1 MTLPRY
7 YQIALRDAQGTPR
20 ALAVDLD
27 RRALGEP
34 AELVR
39 TLASTV
45 RSMDAAMRGRTSYV
59 EVPAAEAEAQP
70 LLAYAWGD
78 GTPNATRFR
87 RHLEALY
94 QTGALHRFEVRTG
107 SWAEGADLVGR
118 GSVVERLCASLRSG
132 GKVHLMAP
140 RRYGK
145 TSLVRAVEER
155 LVAEERLVVRI
166 DVESVESV
174 VGLLV
179 RLVDEAFQVTEAL
192 RAIPDLQRWP
202 ARDASTLAIAEACQS
217 LHDHAR
223 TAPIP
228 LLSQVCAALARARAT
243 VLVDEFT
250 RFVLLAQR
258 RESGRTLSRGLE
270 ALAGQSGPS
279 LLVCGSQGLR
289 AFVEW
294 HDLDVL
300 RALDSVPVGPLA
312 REDAA
317 TLVEELFYGAGQPP
331 LQEVVNAVLE
341 AVGAPIPYFL
351 HGLVHHTLQEARGR
365 GRAGARPLDRALVE
379 RAYERR
385 MLDQEGNE
393 FFRPFRLRERGYPD
407 PLRDPA
413 AAILRELA
421 RTSGPIAVGRLRA
434 MGALPDEDFAVLLAA
449 LGEDYDLVVEGDA
462 AWLRSKVMR
471 ERWARREA
479 WLRGDDA

>member
-7 YQIALRDAQGTPR
+7 YQIALRDAHGAPR

-45 RSMDAAMRGRTSYV
+45 RSMDPARHGRTSYV
-59 EVPAAEAEAQP
+59 DVPAAEAEAQP
-70 LLAYAWGD
+70 LLAYAWRD
-78 GTPNATRFR
+78 GVPNPARFR
-87 RHLEALY
+87 RHLDALY

-118 GSVVERLCASLRSG
+118 AAVVERLCASLRAG
-132 GKVHLMAP
+132 GRVHLMAP

-155 LVAEERLVVRI
+155 LLAEGRLVVRI

-192 RAIPDLQRWP
+192 RDIPDLQRWP
-202 ARDASTLAIAEACQS
+202 ARDVSTATLAEACQS
-217 LHDHAR
+217 LHDRAR
-223 TAPIP
+223 TAPIA
-228 LLSQVCAALARARAT
+228 LLSQVCAALARAGAT

-250 RFVLLAQR
+250 RFVLLAQQ

-270 ALAGQSGPS
+270 ALAGPSGPS

-294 HDLDVL
+294 HSLDAL
-300 RALDSVPVGPLA
+300 RALESVAVGPLA

-331 LQEVVNAVLE
+331 LQDVVDAVLD

-351 HGLVHHTLQEARGR
+351 HGLVHHTIQELRGR
-365 GRAGARPLDRALVE
+365 GPAGDRTLQRALVE

-407 PLRDPA
+407 ALRAPA

-421 RTSGPIAVGRLRA
+421 RTGEALAVDRLRA
-434 MGALPDEDFAVLLAA
+434 LGGLSDEDFEVLMAA
-449 LGEDYDLVVEGDA
+449 LGEDYDLVVEGDV